1 MTTSTRYELVVD
13 ALSYF
18 IGKGG
23 YYEDKIIE
31 FLKKLPKNPSMVS
44 HINRTL
50 KQLLDDIRGKVCE
63 IDTTYKILLRKWDI
77 IRGPKG

>member
-50 KQLLDDIRGKVCE
+50 KQLLGDIRGKVHE
-63 IDTTYKILLRKWDI
+63 IDTTYKILLKKWDI
-77 IRGPKG
+77 GKPKE